1 MIASLL
7 IECDQNSPDVFLD
20 IYLNNELITSNP
32 FTNSKTNYVVEF
44 IDTDAKTE
52 QCIKINMRGKTAKHT
67 KIDEEQNIVS
77 DIHAMVHKIVI
88 DEIEVTELYT
98 QGTKCYYHIGSNSN
112 KNGPIL
118 TDEFYGYMGM
128 NGNVLLNFY
137 TPLWHWFNSKCS

>member
-7 IECDQNSPDVFLD
+7 IECNQDAPGIFLD
-20 IYLNNELITSNP
+20 ICLNDKLITSNP
-32 FTNSKTNYVVEF
+32 FTIGKIDYIVEF
-44 IDTDAKTE
+44 TDTDAKTE
-52 QCIKINMRGKTAKHT
+52 QCIKISMRGKTATHT

-77 DIHAMVHKIVI
+77 DIYAMVHKIVI

-98 QGTKCYYHIGSNSN
+98 QGNKCYYHIGSNSN

-118 TDEFYGYMGM
+118 TDEFYGYIGI
-128 NGNVLLNFY
+128 NGDVLLNFY